1 MGKKFAR
8 SFEGLIPMKV
18 AVAVS
23 YQNKNT
29 KRETFDPAL
38 RVDVVR
44 SKGFSGLILFLQLRK
59 QRLCKVEQTHTV
71 LSYFVEEKG
80 KRIS

>member
-1 MGKKFAR
+1 
-8 SFEGLIPMKV
+8 MKV

-44 SKGFSGLILFLQLRK
+44 SRELSGPVLFLQLRK
-59 QRLCKVEQTHTV
+59 QRLCNVEQTHTV
-71 LSYFVEEKG
+71 FPYFVEEKATASL
-80 KRIS
+80 RSLR